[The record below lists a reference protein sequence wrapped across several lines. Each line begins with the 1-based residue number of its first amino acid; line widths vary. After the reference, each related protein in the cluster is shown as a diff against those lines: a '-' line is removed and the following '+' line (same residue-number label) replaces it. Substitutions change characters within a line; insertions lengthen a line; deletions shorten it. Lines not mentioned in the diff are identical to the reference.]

1 VIVIANLDRDLF
13 SITITITANDHDYDG
28 GPHKVSMT
36 RLLAI
41 IQQRC
46 PVCMQGKIFRRLL
59 WMHPTCPVCQ
69 TRYEREDGYFMM
81 SVFLGYVLNLLI
93 LVPVVLVML
102 LNDVPLG
109 WYAVGLALFLLFV
122 YPLVFRYA
130 RVIWMHLDQ
139 MMDPRGREA

>member
-1 VIVIANLDRDLF
+1 VIVIANRDRDRF
-13 SITITITANDHDYDG
+13 SITITTIDHDYDIG
-28 GPHKVSMT
+28 TDQVSMT

-59 WMHPTCPVCQ
+59 QMHPTCPVCQ
-69 TRYEREDGYFMM
+69 TKYEREDGYFMM
-81 SVFLGYVLNLLI
+81 SVFIGYVLNLLI

-102 LNDVPLG
+102 LNDAPLS

-130 RVIWMHLDQ
+130 RVIWLHLDQ
-139 MMDPRGREA
+139 MMDPRGKTQT